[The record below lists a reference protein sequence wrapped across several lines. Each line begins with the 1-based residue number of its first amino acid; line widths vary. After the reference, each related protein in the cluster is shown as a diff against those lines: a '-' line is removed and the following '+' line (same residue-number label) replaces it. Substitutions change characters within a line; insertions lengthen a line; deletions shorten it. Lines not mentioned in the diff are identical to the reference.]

1 VYLQTCNCRKP
12 APGLLF
18 KAADEM
24 EIDLGRSYMIGD
36 MPKDV
41 EAAKRAGAKG
51 ILVRTGYGQEHRA
64 FDVEPDYIAGNILD
78 AVRWILKDKDK

>member
-1 VYLQTCNCRKP
+1 
-12 APGLLF
+12 
-18 KAADEM
+18 M

-78 AVRWILKDKDK
+78 AVRWILKDREK